1 MKAPEVE
8 MANEWHIELPVSD
21 KMEPAWGPSEIIA
34 MVAEMKAGFEIM
46 KIKLEKLEEILSKK
60 EKELDNAKETIFSLK
75 NQINVMENGEEII
88 VTDSISERIDKK

>member
-1 MKAPEVE
+1 MKAPGIE
-8 MANEWHIELPVSD
+8 MANEWQIKLPVLN